1 MSDLVVVG
9 FEDEY
14 TAFEMRAALA
24 RLQNEYLIDTE
35 DVVVVTKNRQGKVKL
50 QQAANL
56 SAAGAVSGGFWG
68 TLIGLLFLNPIMG
81 VVVGAGCG
89 PLARKLSDIGI
100 SEGFIKELAEILQP
114 GTSSLFVLV
123 RRATPDKVLEELSG
137 FEGRVITTS
146 LTRDKEEELRD
157 LLSSI

>member
-50 QQAANL
+50 HQAANL

-68 TLIGLLFLNPIMG
+68 TLIGLLFLNPILG
-81 VVVGAGCG
+81 VVVDAGCG
-89 PLARKLSDIGI
+89 TLARKLSDIGI

-123 RRATPDKVLEELSG
+123 RRATPGKVLEELSG

-157 LLSSI
+157 LLSGM

>member
-89 PLARKLSDIGI
+89 PLARKRRS
-100 SEGFIKELAEILQP
+100 SNPEPPRSSFWYAERPPAKCWKNSLASREE
-114 GTSSLFVLV
+114 SS
-123 RRATPDKVLEELSG
+123 RPR
-137 FEGRVITTS
+137 
-146 LTRDKEEELRD
+146 
-157 LLSSI
+157 